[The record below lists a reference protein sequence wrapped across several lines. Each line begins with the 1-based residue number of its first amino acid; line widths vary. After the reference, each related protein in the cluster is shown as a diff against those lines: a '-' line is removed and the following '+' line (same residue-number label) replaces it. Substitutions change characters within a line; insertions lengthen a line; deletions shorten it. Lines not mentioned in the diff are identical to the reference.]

1 MINIK
6 RIFGFASLA
15 VIIGISSSFS
25 FISSETR
32 NKSAMEEAIWSK
44 KEVAYNNTGASIKS
58 NFYAMQGAEQEHNV
72 NYDTIIP
79 MNPEQNSDIV
89 SSLEENMGK
98 LDLAMQESSEIMRS
112 LKNDSSKYLDRDQL
126 IISDESQ
133 MCIDEFEM
141 QKIETDYSGVSNHIG
156 NNVIAGVDIA
166 LPATSIFGNQY
177 NSKVKLNESVE
188 INSATMKV
196 VGVLLKHGLEDQAL
210 SMIEKELTFSNIN

>member
-25 FISSETR
+25 FISSENR
-32 NKSAMEEAIWSK
+32 KKSAMGEAIWSK
-44 KEVAYNNTGASIKS
+44 KEVAYNTGTSIKS
-58 NFYAMQGAEQEHNV
+58 NLYAMQGVEQEHNV

>member
-6 RIFGFASLA
+6 RICGFASLA

-25 FISSETR
+25 FISSENR
-32 NKSAMEEAIWSK
+32 NKSAMGEAIWSK
-44 KEVAYNNTGASIKS
+44 REIACNNGTSTKS
-58 NFYAMQGAEQEHNV
+58 NLYAMQGAEQECNV
-72 NYDTIIP
+72 NYNTIIP

-89 SSLEENMGK
+89 SSLEENMDK

-112 LKNDSSKYLDRDQL
+112 LKNDSSKYLDREQL

-156 NNVIAGVDIA
+156 NNVIAGVDIT
-166 LPATSIFGNQY
+166 LPTNSIIGNQY
-177 NSKVKLNESVE
+177 NSKMKLSNPVE

-210 SMIEKELTFSNIN
+210 SMIEKELTFSSIN